1 MEAEYKVLLV
11 EDNEDDAFFFLRA
24 LKTPT
29 KLRLVWRAN
38 TGEEA
43 IDYLA
48 GLGPF
53 ADRCQYPYP
62 DALVLD
68 LKLPGQD
75 GFDVLEWL
83 DRQDHRPT
91 VCVYSS
97 SDEPCDM
104 DRAKRLHA
112 ECFVSKDFGLAHFS
126 NLLHTIERA
135 CDQTSGRTARPRS
148 V

>member
-1 MEAEYKVLLV
+1 MGSEYKVLLV

-24 LKTPT
+24 LRTPT
-29 KLRLVWRAN
+29 KLRLVWRATN
-38 TGEEA
+38 GKEA

-48 GLGPF
+48 GNWPF
-53 ADRCQYPYP
+53 ADRFKYPYP

-83 DRQDHRPT
+83 ERQEHRPT

-97 SDEPCDM
+97 SDEPCDI

-112 ECFVSKDFGLAHFS
+112 ECFVSKAFGLAHFT
-126 NLLHTIERA
+126 NLLRTIEGA
-135 CDQTSGRTARPRS
+135 CDRTSTR
-148 V
+148 